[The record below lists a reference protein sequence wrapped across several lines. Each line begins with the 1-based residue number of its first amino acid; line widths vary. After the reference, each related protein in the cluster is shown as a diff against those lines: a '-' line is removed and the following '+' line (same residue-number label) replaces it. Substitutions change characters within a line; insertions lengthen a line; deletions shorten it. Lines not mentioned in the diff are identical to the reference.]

1 LECSEVASIG
11 KTVAAVTL
19 VKAVTAV
26 TMSVPAVRTPKAM
39 AELIALTMSTLAVI
53 NAVAVITANAVFVKQ
68 LIKLE

>member
-11 KTVAAVTL
+11 KTVAVVTL

-53 NAVAVITANAVFVKQ
+53 NAVAVITANAVFVKEQ
-68 LIKLE
+68 IKLE

>member
-1 LECSEVASIG
+1 
-11 KTVAAVTL
+11 

-53 NAVAVITANAVFVKQ
+53 NAVAVITANAVFVKEQ
-68 LIKLE
+68 IKLE